1 MGRLCYYF
9 LYSRPIRGYTGD
21 GMELA
26 YAGLSS
32 GIPSRLRSLY
42 DGHVLI
48 QIVACGTAFI
58 FNTHVLKLKSFL
70 DVILFKIVLVRIN
83 PMLCEVSE
91 IH

>member
-1 MGRLCYYF
+1 MGRLCDCF
-9 LYSRPIRGYTGD
+9 LYIRPIRGYTGD

-48 QIVACGTAFI
+48 QIVARGTAFI
-58 FNTHVLKLKSFL
+58 FEYACV
-70 DVILFKIVLVRIN
+70 
-83 PMLCEVSE
+83 EVE
-91 IH
+91 IFPGCYTIQK

>member
-42 DGHVLI
+42 DGHVLV
-48 QIVACGTAFI
+48 QIVALGTAFI
-58 FNTHVLKLKSFL
+58 LNTDVLKQ
-70 DVILFKIVLVRIN
+70 
-83 PMLCEVSE
+83 E
-91 IH
+91 IFPGSDTIQK